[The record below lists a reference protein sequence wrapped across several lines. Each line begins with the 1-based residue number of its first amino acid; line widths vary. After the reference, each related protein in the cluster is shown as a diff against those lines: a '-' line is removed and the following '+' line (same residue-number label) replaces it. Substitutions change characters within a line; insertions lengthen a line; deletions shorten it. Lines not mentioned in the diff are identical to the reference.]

1 MRVGY
6 WGGGGGVIS
15 ACCSRGKCK
24 NVKEAENCK
33 EYAVLLLA
41 QYSYRY
47 IYI

>member
-1 MRVGY
+1 MSGTVGGR
-6 WGGGGGVIS
+6 GGGLIG

-24 NVKEAENCK
+24 NVKEAEHYK

-47 IYI
+47 I